1 MQSESEFVSECV
13 PDDIYIEVITVVGW
27 LRQMNNGHGIYKI
40 LKLTALRNMTVS
52 ATQLP
57 SDHRCYHVPS
67 IQIQASCNV
76 NNVSLAFFFLHIC
89 RPGV

>member
-52 ATQLP
+52 A
-57 SDHRCYHVPS
+57 S
-67 IQIQASCNV
+67 
-76 NNVSLAFFFLHIC
+76 
-89 RPGV
+89 